1 MHARRLNDDL
11 NCPIS
16 FIAMIIAVRFLVW
29 ESSVRAQIVGTIL
42 TTTPFNLD
50 GDRSST
56 GLSQLPPAMRLRQ
69 EKLEKTRKKQ
79 RIPNP
84 CYWRDPAAV
93 PLNSVESVT
102 FRRALGG
109 CAPREVKT
117 HR

>member
-56 GLSQLPPAMRLRQ
+56 GLSQLPPRNEAAARKIRED
-69 EKLEKTRKKQ
+69 EKKAADSKTVLLAR
-79 RIPNP
+79 P
-84 CYWRDPAAV
+84 
-93 PLNSVESVT
+93 
-102 FRRALGG
+102 RRR
-109 CAPREVKT
+109 PPK
-117 HR
+117 